1 MSLILWNLRPHN
13 EFQKRETQR
22 VRFENEE
29 PRNLKRCH
37 NCKVWI
43 NSDGT
48 YADKLPTTKGEIQH
62 VIIDYMLFQVEQSS

>member
-1 MSLILWNLRPHN
+1 MDYEIAMRDNHRI
-13 EFQKRETQR
+13 QKRDNQR

-43 NSDGT
+43 NPDGT
-48 YADKLPTTKGEIQH
+48 YANELPTAKGDFNQLINESQ
-62 VIIDYMLFQVEQSS
+62 

>member
-1 MSLILWNLRPHN
+1 MEFEAND
-13 EFQKRETQR
+13 FQKRETQR

-43 NSDGT
+43 NPDGT
-48 YADKLPTTKGEIQH
+48 YADNLPIAKGNYQQQIH
-62 VIIDYMLFQVEQSS
+62 LFIYL